1 MEVEISPGPRKGSRS
16 LETLEFQASLE
27 ADKEKSVRAIE
38 RSGTFRE
45 QQRFYHDKHGEGS
58 VVSTKDGDLTMR
70 FDNGETH
77 GYDVASQRKLK
88 PVLEDAHALTPET
101 LFKIVDTDS
110 SGHLDLPEFKFLHR
124 MIVKGEA
131 KHSAK
136 VAEAKASE
144 EQQRQAAK
152 RMRKQLFGA
161 TGIICILLAA
171 MAGLMV
177 AVVDAYKDT
186 EASGAYFAATDG
198 SVLQTAPAMVALPMV
213 VAPVI
218 PLPQLRGV
226 QQLSITYFDTV
237 TQQEV
242 QVSPSVD
249 TVALF
254 NATAVIFYMARG
266 PVDEA
271 RSPAHGHT
279 SPRTGSRAAA
289 AITCHRGRHHHVTP
303 TRPPQARIVLCNARP
318 S

>member
-1 MEVEISPGPRKGSRS
+1 MTLSGPGAVGATEVEVEISPGPRKGSRS

-58 VVSTKDGDLTMR
+58 VVSTKDGVLTMR

-110 SGHLDLPEFKFLHR
+110 SGHLDVKEFIFLHR

-131 KHSAK
+131 MHSAK

-161 TGIICILLAA
+161 TGIICIL
-171 MAGLMV
+171 
-177 AVVDAYKDT
+177 
-186 EASGAYFAATDG
+186 
-198 SVLQTAPAMVALPMV
+198 PW
-213 VAPVI
+213 
-218 PLPQLRGV
+218 RG
-226 QQLSITYFDTV
+226 
-237 TQQEV
+237 
-242 QVSPSVD
+242 
-249 TVALF
+249 
-254 NATAVIFYMARG
+254 
-266 PVDEA
+266 
-271 RSPAHGHT
+271 
-279 SPRTGSRAAA
+279 
-289 AITCHRGRHHHVTP
+289 
-303 TRPPQARIVLCNARP
+303 
-318 S
+318 

>member
-1 MEVEISPGPRKGSRS
+1 MSIKDG
-16 LETLEFQASLE
+16 
-27 ADKEKSVRAIE
+27 
-38 RSGTFRE
+38 
-45 QQRFYHDKHGEGS
+45 
-58 VVSTKDGDLTMR
+58 VSTIR

-77 GYDVASQRKLK
+77 GYNVASQRKLK

-110 SGHLDLPEFKFLHR
+110 SGHLDVKEFIFLHR

-131 KHSAK
+131 MHSAK

-152 RMRKQLFGA
+152 RMRKQLFAA

-177 AVVDAYKDT
+177 AVIDAYKDT

-198 SVLQTAPAMVALPMV
+198 SVLQTSPAMVALPMV

-218 PLPQLRGV
+218 PLPQLQGV
-226 QQLSITYFDTV
+226 QQLAITYFDTV

-242 QVSPSVD
+242 QVSPTVD
-249 TVALF
+249 TIALF

-279 SPRTGSRAAA
+279 YPPGCQPPTATPLRAPARVRPPPSRATEAA
-289 AITCHRGRHHHVTP
+289 TIT
-303 TRPPQARIVLCNARP
+303 
-318 S
+318 